1 MDVPKK
7 KAGYLDT
14 ELVTDVC
21 GYGIYP
27 DLPEIESAGKGEK
40 QSNSGQLQVIITRDM
55 PRTREAR
62 VQLVPGQEARDD
74 QLQAPGGGPA
84 RVPGGAEGGPRPR
97 PRPLPRPRH

>member
-74 QLQAPGGGPA
+74 QLQAAGFIGVDEI
-84 RVPGGAEGGPRPR
+84 RMLLEKIFT
-97 PRPLPRPRH
+97 LI